1 MLLNMVCQTFTG
13 RYLVSRYRHVAKS
26 INEGGLHRLV
36 SIFLTLSLDMVIGVM
51 VAYTVK
57 KQYSTHHIIST
68 LLKVMDKVVFYLP
81 ELIAWLM
88 GAPVGLKLSSVLNS
102 ALGKFYSTIFICG

>member
-13 RYLVSRYRHVAKS
+13 RYLVSRYRQVAKS
-26 INEGGLHRLV
+26 INDGGMRRLV
-36 SIFLTLSLDMVIGVM
+36 YISLALLLDLVIGVM
-51 VAYTVK
+51 VAYMVK
-57 KQYSTHHIIST
+57 KHFSTHHIIST